1 MAASNGS
8 QSDWIA
14 FREQMPV
21 CDKWVFLDH
30 AAVAPLSMK
39 AKNAM
44 VRWVSDQSENGV
56 ACGSHWLRTVEQARR
71 AAATLIGSHVDE
83 IAFVKNTSE
92 GLAMI
97 AEGVRWKAGDNVISV
112 QEEYPANVY
121 PWLNLQRRGVGFKR
135 IPLRDG
141 RIVIEDLSS
150 AMDARTRLLTISFVE
165 FATGF
170 KNDLK
175 RLAYLCQERNVLFCV
190 DAIQGLGVFPID
202 VQKVPI
208 DFLAADG
215 HKWLLGPEGAGILFC
230 RKKHFDQLDL
240 VNVGWNSV
248 VGSNNFS
255 TIDYRL
261 KPTAARWEGGSNNI
275 AGIAGLGASLEWLL
289 TIGIEQISERVIQLT
304 DLLCTRLQDLGGT
317 LVSSRRTGEKSGIV
331 SVSWPTLNAR
341 SLRHYCWE
349 NHVLLSV
356 RAGRIRIS
364 PHFYNTEEE
373 IELLCSVLYDGIRQ
387 TGKP

>member
-1 MAASNGS
+1 M
-8 QSDWIA
+8 A

-44 VRWVSDQSENGV
+44 VQWVSDQSENGV

-71 AAATLIGSHVDE
+71 AAAMLIGSHVDE

-121 PWLNLQRRGVGFKR
+121 PWMNLQRRGVGFKR

-170 KNDLK
+170 RNDLE

-202 VQKVPI
+202 VKKLPI

-240 VNVGWNSV
+240 VISV
-248 VGSNNFS
+248 
-255 TIDYRL
+255 D
-261 KPTAARWEGGSNNI
+261 TAVAQT
-275 AGIAGLGASLEWLL
+275 LE
-289 TIGIEQISERVIQLT
+289 
-304 DLLCTRLQDLGGT
+304 
-317 LVSSRRTGEKSGIV
+317 
-331 SVSWPTLNAR
+331 
-341 SLRHYCWE
+341 
-349 NHVLLSV
+349 
-356 RAGRIRIS
+356 
-364 PHFYNTEEE
+364 
-373 IELLCSVLYDGIRQ
+373 
-387 TGKP
+387 